1 MIANTSEGAYNYWQV
16 HPWRLLLKPFSYV
29 APKSLEEAYQVLA
42 KADGLGQVR
51 AIVGGTDLIDQMK
64 QDRRTPSTVMDI
76 KRIPE
81 MMRLEW
87 VPGEGLHIGAAVP
100 CTDTAAFADV
110 KKNYSS
116 IEESCLLVGSI
127 QIQNRAS
134 IGGNIGNSAPSA
146 DTVPALL
153 TYSARAVIT
162 GPRGRREVALEE
174 FFTGPGQN
182 VLAPDEVLLETIV
195 PTPPSNSSGHYL
207 RFIPRNEMDI
217 AVAGVASMLA
227 LEPGTRRC
235 NQARIALASVAPTPV
250 CAKASE
256 SLLEGQEVTAELIRE
271 AGELAVQT
279 CSPIDDVRGTV
290 EYRKEL
296 VKVLTRRTLAQCMES
311 LGHEV

>member
-1 MIANTSEGAYNYWQV
+1 MIANASEGAYNYWHI

-29 APKSLEEAYQVLA
+29 APNSLEEAYQVLA
-42 KADGLGQVR
+42 KADGIGQVR

-64 QDRRTPSTVMDI
+64 QDRRTPSTVMDV

-162 GPRGRREVALEE
+162 GPRGRREVLLEE

-195 PTPPSNSSGHYL
+195 PPPPSNSSGHYM

-250 CAKASE
+250 QAKAAE
-256 SLLEGQEVTAELIRE
+256 AVLEGQEVTAELIRE
-271 AGELAVQT
+271 AGERAVEA
-279 CSPIDDVRGTV
+279 CSPIDDVRGTI

-311 LGHEV
+311 LGHQV